1 MSEKS
6 KRRAAKRIA
15 TAAARQAA
23 RPAETAQPP
32 AATAKAK
39 PKKKGTKIVW
49 TKEQKAK
56 IVPLT
61 KANLEKHNFKYYP
74 RRKEFDFLPTQSS
87 VWALETVPLPFMQS
101 PPPSPTTRPYPEEPF
116 RLQQPTVVGR

>member
-6 KRRAAKRIA
+6 KRKAAKRFA

-23 RPAETAQPP
+23 RPAATAQPP
-32 AATAKAK
+32 AATAKVK
-39 PKKKGTKIVW
+39 PKKKDTKILW

-61 KANLEKHNFKYYP
+61 KANLEKHNFKY
-74 RRKEFDFLPTQSS
+74 
-87 VWALETVPLPFMQS
+87 
-101 PPPSPTTRPYPEEPF
+101 
-116 RLQQPTVVGR
+116 

>member
-1 MSEKS
+1 M
-6 KRRAAKRIA
+6 
-15 TAAARQAA
+15 
-23 RPAETAQPP
+23 
-32 AATAKAK
+32 
-39 PKKKGTKIVW
+39 KKGTKIVW

-74 RRKEFDFLPTQSS
+74 RRKVFDFLPTESS
-87 VWALETVPLPFMQS
+87 HWALETVPLPWAMQS